1 MDKHFEIFTDVN
13 RLVFWKGR
21 SNKAPI
27 PVQTKCQI
35 LLNGLLLL
43 TKLNILDIN
52 EKQKIHFIKA
62 NVNTILSKILDLHFL
77 CSVSYLKISP
87 PSPLPFNLRLN
98 NIRPFYAIEIDN
110 FEPLYVSKIY
120 LNWKEK
126 FMN

>member
-21 SNKAPI
+21 SNNAPI

-52 EKQKIHFIKA
+52 EKQKYI
-62 NVNTILSKILDLHFL
+62 S
-77 CSVSYLKISP
+77 LKQT
-87 PSPLPFNLRLN
+87 L
-98 NIRPFYAIEIDN
+98 IE
-110 FEPLYVSKIY
+110 FSQ
-120 LNWKEK
+120 K
-126 FMN
+126 F